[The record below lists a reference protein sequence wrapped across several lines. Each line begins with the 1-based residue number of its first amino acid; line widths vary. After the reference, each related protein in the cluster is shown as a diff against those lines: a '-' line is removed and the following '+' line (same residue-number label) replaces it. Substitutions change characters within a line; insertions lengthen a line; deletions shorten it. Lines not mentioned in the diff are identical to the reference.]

1 MTTSAQDAALVF
13 ASVAF
18 RPLLLPT
25 ISAVLGVFA
34 VLASARI
41 WLVRRWRH
49 RPWSAQRNAGA
60 ALGAGDH
67 RRGPTAELHDGAQLA
82 RAADDHVGDRAEV
95 YLFRPAGVGVFGMAL
110 FPVPLVLSTTVPVIR
125 AVRSPNNWSADGA
138 KQ

>member
-41 WLVRRWRH
+41 WLVRRWR
-49 RPWSAQRNAGA
+49 
-60 ALGAGDH
+60 
-67 RRGPTAELHDGAQLA
+67 
-82 RAADDHVGDRAEV
+82 AEV

-125 AVRSPNNWSADGA
+125 AVRSPNNRARTVRSDD
-138 KQ
+138 